1 MLKSRI
7 IPALLLNDKGI
18 YKTVNFENPRYI
30 GDPLNIIKIFNDKL
44 VDEIIICDINREKAN
59 NLDIKYLKDIFQ
71 SCRMPVCYAGN
82 IKSLEQASQL
92 YSIGVEKI
100 GLGDILIYDFN
111 IISKISKTFGSQS
124 VVSILNLVE
133 RNNKIYLYDYKNKII
148 KNDLDIFEFLNKIQ
162 DFGTGEIILHFV
174 ENDGNM
180 KGYNYNLIDKLI
192 DYIKVPLVFLG
203 GLSSINEILN
213 INKNYNL
220 KGIAGSSLFIYKG
233 RLKSVL
239 INYPTN
245 LFK

>member
-1 MLKSRI
+1 
-7 IPALLLNDKGI
+7 
-18 YKTVNFENPRYI
+18 
-30 GDPLNIIKIFNDKL
+30 
-44 VDEIIICDINREKAN
+44 
-59 NLDIKYLKDIFQ
+59 
-71 SCRMPVCYAGN
+71 MPVCYAGN

-192 DYIKVPLVFLG
+192 DYIKVPLVF
-203 GLSSINEILN
+203 
-213 INKNYNL
+213 
-220 KGIAGSSLFIYKG
+220 
-233 RLKSVL
+233 
-239 INYPTN
+239 
-245 LFK
+245 